1 MPLIRP
7 VKLNELIVPGD
18 LKTSKVHHPVQEVAR
33 PPPPRPGSGRHAFV
47 LRRRPASAA
56 AVDLSMSPLAL
67 RSPIDKA
74 ARLALGP
81 AGGARNA
88 VLQKRRQSFLDQQ
101 NQQKAPQPVS
111 QLLRPPAPA
120 PARAS
125 ALAARINNQPHLQ
138 RPLTDPLVAFAP
150 NPGTYRPEPR
160 KPPPLPARRYRVP
173 SSARELMTARELQT
187 RARLMPGSM
196 PRDRLVELAMR
207 VR

>member
-18 LKTSKVHHPVQEVAR
+18 LRASKVHHPVEEVKR

-47 LRRRPASAA
+47 LRRRPASAT

-88 VLQKRRQSFLDQQ
+88 VLQKRRQSLLDQQ
-101 NQQKAPQPVS
+101 NQ
-111 QLLRPPAPA
+111 
-120 PARAS
+120 
-125 ALAARINNQPHLQ
+125 
-138 RPLTDPLVAFAP
+138 
-150 NPGTYRPEPR
+150 
-160 KPPPLPARRYRVP
+160 
-173 SSARELMTARELQT
+173 
-187 RARLMPGSM
+187 
-196 PRDRLVELAMR
+196 
-207 VR
+207 

>member
-88 VLQKRRQSFLDQQ
+88 VLSKRRNSVLDQQ
-101 NQQKAPQPVS
+101 KAPPQPVS
-111 QLLRPPAPA
+111 QLLRPPA

-138 RPLTDPLVAFAP
+138 RPLTDPLAAFAP

>member
-1 MPLIRP
+1 M
-7 VKLNELIVPGD
+7 LN
-18 LKTSKVHHPVQEVAR
+18 
-33 PPPPRPGSGRHAFV
+33 
-47 LRRRPASAA
+47 
-56 AVDLSMSPLAL
+56 
-67 RSPIDKA
+67 
-74 ARLALGP
+74 
-81 AGGARNA
+81 
-88 VLQKRRQSFLDQQ
+88 KRRQDLRDQQ

-125 ALAARINNQPHLQ
+125 ALAARINNQ
-138 RPLTDPLVAFAP
+138 RPLTDPLAAFAP

>member
-1 MPLIRP
+1 MNSRRARIR
-7 VKLNELIVPGD
+7 
-18 LKTSKVHHPVQEVAR
+18 AC
-33 PPPPRPGSGRHAFV
+33 
-47 LRRRPASAA
+47 RRPERTRTRR
-56 AVDLSMSPLAL
+56 VHNRLPHL
-67 RSPIDKA
+67 RP
-74 ARLALGP
+74 
-81 AGGARNA
+81 
-88 VLQKRRQSFLDQQ
+88 
-101 NQQKAPQPVS
+101 PQPVS
-111 QLLRPPAPA
+111 QLLRPPA

-138 RPLTDPLVAFAP
+138 RPLTDPLAAFAP

>member
-88 VLQKRRQSFLDQQ
+88 VLQKRRQSLLDQQ

-111 QLLRPPAPA
+111 QLLRPPA

-138 RPLTDPLVAFAP
+138 RPLTDPLAP
-150 NPGTYRPEPR
+150 SRRTLARIGPSPASRRPCRRAGTACPA
-160 KPPPLPARRYRVP
+160 PPA
-173 SSARELMTARELQT
+173 S
-187 RARLMPGSM
+187 
-196 PRDRLVELAMR
+196 
-207 VR
+207 